1 MYTYTEHTHTQS
13 CKELELYT
21 HNTFSP
27 SNPLVNEWDS
37 CHDSPALWQVSVS
50 VSPAHPSTHMSS
62 LGLHGIK
69 LSRFSTQ
76 SLAHSTL
83 PLSLINKHCLGILRL
98 SPFLQHHKGC
108 LPGKD
113 VSWGCA
119 AKAVGVPSVPKPPNS
134 ECPELAECRP
144 KTGWLTIGKALGTV
158 DRLNG

>member
-1 MYTYTEHTHTQS
+1 MGLLPWFPCSVASECLSECCTPQHTH
-13 CKELELYT
+13 ELSWAERGK
-21 HNTFSP
+21 P
-27 SNPLVNEWDS
+27 
-37 CHDSPALWQVSVS
+37 
-50 VSPAHPSTHMSS
+50 
-62 LGLHGIK
+62 
-69 LSRFSTQ
+69 Q

-83 PLSLINKHCLGILRL
+83 LLSLINKHCLGILRL

-113 VSWGCA
+113 VSWGCT

-158 DRLNG
+158 DRLNGWSPAALNKCPGREKNTLKVV